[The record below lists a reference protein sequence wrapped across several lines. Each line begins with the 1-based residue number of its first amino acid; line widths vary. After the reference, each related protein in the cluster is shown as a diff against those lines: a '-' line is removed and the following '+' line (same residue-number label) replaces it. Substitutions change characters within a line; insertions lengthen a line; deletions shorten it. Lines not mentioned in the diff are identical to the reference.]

1 MSIFIGYMSAYE
13 FWRMNDMLP
22 NDAPSRAHPQPIE
35 SAKDKRSGTEV
46 LASDAFDKPLHL
58 VVATANDRIRTKDLR
73 YHVWSGSFPPGSFVR
88 LRRGV
93 HLSSPDR
100 SFFEMAS
107 ELSLIELVRYGFT
120 LCSGYAYDDND
131 QGFRKRNPLTT
142 VQSLA
147 RYAENAG
154 NRHGA
159 KKAARALRFV
169 ANASASPMETNLTMS
184 LCLPRMLGGYGL
196 ELPELNLRI
205 QAKTKGLVGRD
216 HFACDL
222 YWRRQR
228 IAVEYDSRLHHS
240 GTQAETNDSA
250 RRSALLTHGITAV
263 SITPE
268 QFFDA
273 RKLDEAARAV
283 AKLIGQ
289 RLPENDPHWMMKRY
303 ELRAQLLR
311 DMQRNPPKA

>member
-1 MSIFIGYMSAYE
+1 MSIFIGYRSAYE
-13 FWRMNDMLP
+13 FWRMSDMPP
-22 NDAPSRAHPQPIE
+22 NDASSRAHPQPNT
-35 SAKDKRSGTEV
+35 SAKDKRSGTDI
-46 LASDAFDKPLHL
+46 LASGAFDTPLHL

-88 LRRGV
+88 LQRGV

-107 ELSLIELVRYGFT
+107 ELSLIELVRYGLI
-120 LCSGYAYDDND
+120 LCSGYAHDNSD
-131 QGFRKRNPLTT
+131 QGFHKRRPLTT

-147 RYAENAG
+147 KYAENAG
-154 NRHGA
+154 SRHGA

-184 LCLPRMLGGYGL
+184 LCLPRMIGGYGL
-196 ELPELNLRI
+196 ELPELNPRI
-205 QAKTKGLVGRD
+205 QAKTGSLVGREY
-216 HFACDL
+216 FACDL
-222 YWRRQR
+222 YWRKQR
-228 IAVEYDSRLHHS
+228 IAIEYDSRLHHS
-240 GTQAETNDSA
+240 GIHAEANDSA
-250 RRSALLTHGITAV
+250 RRSALLAHGITAV

-303 ELRAQLLR
+303 ELRAELLR
-311 DMQRNPPKA
+311 DMQRTRPST